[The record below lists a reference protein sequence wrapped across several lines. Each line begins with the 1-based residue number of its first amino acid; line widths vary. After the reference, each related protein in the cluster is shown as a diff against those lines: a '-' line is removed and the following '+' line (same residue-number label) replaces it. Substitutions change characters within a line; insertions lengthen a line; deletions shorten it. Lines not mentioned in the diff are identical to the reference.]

1 MKRVISTLDAPKAIA
16 TYSQA
21 IEVNGF
27 LYISG
32 QIAIDP
38 SSGKLINGD
47 ISQQTEQVMRNTG
60 AILKAA
66 GYSFSDVIKSTCL
79 LSDMDNFAAMNAIY
93 GKYYK
98 EDPPARAT
106 FAVLK
111 LPMGSLVEIET
122 IASKQA

>member
-98 EDPPARAT
+98 EDPPARAA